1 MDIMVVIN
9 QMMMLFIIMMIGYAA
24 VKLHLVDMDFQ
35 KKLSG
40 FILQV
45 TMPFLMISSVSGT
58 DRSGAGETVLVTFVV
73 AGLSYLITPLLG
85 YLTARLLR
93 VPRDQVR
100 IYIFLTMFS
109 NIAFM
114 GFPVIH
120 AIFGKQAMVI
130 AIIFNLF
137 FNVLQFTI
145 GTSLFSG
152 EKMKLD
158 LNTFRSPAVIAS
170 ILAIIMFVFGIE
182 LPPALQSAF
191 QSLGG
196 TTTPLAMLVIG
207 ISLAGIP
214 LREIFTELRL
224 YPFTLIKQIIIPALT
239 FVLLKPFIQDPL
251 ILGVSVIILAM
262 PCPTMAVIIAN
273 RYNREVGLATR
284 AVFLTTL
291 ASVATIP
298 LIASLLAR

>member
-182 LPPALQSAF
+182 LPPHCKVRSSHWA
-191 QSLGG
+191 
-196 TTTPLAMLVIG
+196 
-207 ISLAGIP
+207 
-214 LREIFTELRL
+214 ELPHRW
-224 YPFTLIKQIIIPALT
+224 
-239 FVLLKPFIQDPL
+239 
-251 ILGVSVIILAM
+251 
-262 PCPTMAVIIAN
+262 PCWSS
-273 RYNREVGLATR
+273 
-284 AVFLTTL
+284 
-291 ASVATIP
+291 ASVWPAFRFARSSPSCDSI
-298 LIASLLAR
+298 LSRSSSRLLFRH